1 MKLSRTDI
9 LVCRVFFLSV
19 TLGSGWTGRN
29 ACPTYLRMTTES
41 DQARLVAERIARRV
55 GGEKR
60 ATPARS
66 RSATPPSSELA
77 EIRSVLSDL
86 QKKLDRVESKMSGE
100 ERTDVESTP
109 RARFHNFVNSSAPA
123 NSGSTQ
129 AQPSSS
135 RPSPKGAPSAV
146 RNSDQT
152 SADRFSEFMPP
163 THSPWLSGV
172 YIPATHASQERFGV
186 EEATVSELVEFFEN
200 EKKCSMEP
208 GEKPCDHCDMC
219 SSRGF

>member
-1 MKLSRTDI
+1 M
-9 LVCRVFFLSV
+9 
-19 TLGSGWTGRN
+19 
-29 ACPTYLRMTTES
+29 ATES

-55 GGEKR
+55 AGGNP
-60 ATPARS
+60 APPARS
-66 RSATPPSSELA
+66 RSTAPPSSELA

-86 QKKLDRVESKMSGE
+86 QRKLDRVESKMSGE
-100 ERTDVESTP
+100 ERSEVEGTP

-123 NSGSTQ
+123 NSGSSP
-129 AQPSSS
+129 AEPSSS
-135 RPSPKGAPSAV
+135 RSNQKSAPPAV
-146 RNSDQT
+146 KNSVQI
-152 SADRFSEFMPP
+152 SADRFSEFTPP

>member
-1 MKLSRTDI
+1 MDRQECLS
-9 LVCRVFFLSV
+9 
-19 TLGSGWTGRN
+19 
-29 ACPTYLRMTTES
+29 YLKMATES
-41 DQARLVAERIARRV
+41 DHARLVAERIARRV
-55 GGEKR
+55 AGGSPAPR
-60 ATPARS
+60 ARS
-66 RSATPPSSELA
+66 RNAAPPSSELA

-86 QKKLDRVESKMSGE
+86 QRKLDRVESKMSGE
-100 ERTDVESTP
+100 EPSEVDGTP
-109 RARFHNFVNSSAPA
+109 RARFHNFVHSSAPA
-123 NSGSTQ
+123 PSGSSP
-129 AQPSSS
+129 AEPSSGRS
-135 RPSPKGAPSAV
+135 SQKSARPAV
-146 RNSDQT
+146 KDSVQS
-152 SADRFSEFMPP
+152 SADRFSEFTPP

>member
-1 MKLSRTDI
+1 
-9 LVCRVFFLSV
+9 
-19 TLGSGWTGRN
+19 
-29 ACPTYLRMTTES
+29 MTTES

-55 GGEKR
+55 AGGNS
-60 ATPARS
+60 TTSARS
-66 RSATPPSSELA
+66 RNAATPNSELA

-86 QKKLDRVESKMSGE
+86 QRKLERVASKMGGE
-100 ERTDVESTP
+100 ERSEVEGTP

-123 NSGSTQ
+123 NSGSSK
-129 AQPSSS
+129 AEPSSS
-135 RPSPKGAPSAV
+135 RPNQTSARPAV
-146 RNSDQT
+146 KNLDQT
-152 SADRFSEFMPP
+152 SADRFSEFTPP

-172 YIPATHASQERFGV
+172 YIPATHVSQERFGV

>member
-1 MKLSRTDI
+1 M
-9 LVCRVFFLSV
+9 
-19 TLGSGWTGRN
+19 
-29 ACPTYLRMTTES
+29 
-41 DQARLVAERIARRV
+41 VAERIARRV
-55 GGEKR
+55 AGGNS
-60 ATPARS
+60 AAPTRS
-66 RSATPPSSELA
+66 RSAVPSSSELA

-86 QKKLDRVESKMSGE
+86 QRKLDRVESKMSGE
-100 ERTDVESTP
+100 ERTEVEGTP

-123 NSGSTQ
+123 NSGSTPTE
-129 AQPSSS
+129 PSSRKPNQKS
-135 RPSPKGAPSAV
+135 ARPAV
-146 RNSDQT
+146 KNSDQAA
-152 SADRFSEFMPP
+152 ADRFSEFTPP